1 MVCPL
6 EDHIT
11 PKTLQAANCEWIGA
25 ESEYMASV
33 AVVLPSAAEEAF
45 LTTYHTLDGAAVPL
59 GPEGRREAQRG
70 SPIVPRSARR
80 LSADKDG
87 NVLYALVVLRGF
99 LDSFRAAA
107 RERRWTVR
115 DFTYVPGLAGSGE
128 RACEE
133 LAKEV
138 AGALSILKDMSR
150 RRYEEALARW
160 VHVKM
165 VRVHVDSVLRYGLP
179 VSYSA
184 WLLAPLRGEAP
195 KVQAAVRAA
204 WKALAGAAGEFDAM
218 YEPLTAAGAA
228 AARAAARAAG
238 AGAGGSGGEEE
249 EELEEQTVGPDPVI
263 PGVTDASPSGAAPLP
278 FVYYEMDVRENT
290 AMASA
295 ASAAAGK

>member
-1 MVCPL
+1 L
-6 EDHIT
+6 
-11 PKTLQAANCEWIGA
+11 
-25 ESEYMASV
+25 
-33 AVVLPSAAEEAF
+33 AVVLPAAAEEAF
-45 LTTYHTLDGAAVPL
+45 LTSYHTLDAAAVPL

-87 NVLYALVVLRGF
+87 NVLYALVVLRAF

-115 DFTYVPGLAGSGE
+115 DFTYLPGLAGAGE

-165 VRVHVDSVLRYGLP
+165 VRVHVESVLRYGLP
-179 VSYSA
+179 VNYSA

-195 KVQAAVRAA
+195 RVQAAVRAA

-218 YEPLTAAGAA
+218 YEPLSAAAAA
-228 AARAAARAAG
+228 AARAAAAAAAG
-238 AGAGGSGGEEE
+238 GAGGSGGSGEEE
-249 EELEEQTVGPDPVI
+249 EEDLEQASGPDPVI
-263 PGVTDASPSGAAPLP
+263 PGVTDGGPSGAAPLP

-290 AMASA
+290 TAVT
-295 ASAAAGK
+295 AAAAAK